1 MPVDRTN
8 APTTSA
14 RSHLAALREKK
25 PATKSAQLRALWP
38 EIQMALD
45 AGHSLKAICECLVGD
60 GIAVNEKNLAVYI
73 WRIRKRARQ
82 KTAASASATPA
93 SAKTAVTSVQTPE
106 QITAPAEDNAKKPRD
121 PLANVRERQAK
132 RPGFDYRPELADPKD
147 LI

>member
-14 RSHLAALREKK
+14 RSRLATLREKK

-73 WRIRKRARQ
+73 WRIRKRGGQ
-82 KTAASASATPA
+82 KAGAGTPATPRA
-93 SAKTAVTSVQTPE
+93 PNSPTMVPE
-106 QITAPAEDNAKKPRD
+106 QIVAPSEPSTKKPRD

-132 RPGFDYRPELADPKD
+132 RPGFDYRPELADPKE
-147 LI
+147 LL